1 MSPRKLTVKD
11 IILMQKQLGVSQQF
25 NELLSEALA
34 EIGDAVGGIDPASA
48 HEEKATEVLH
58 KVKSVL
64 SKLEKEVEEFNKRM
78 E

>member
-48 HEEKATEVLH
+48 HEEKATEVLY

>member
-1 MSPRKLTVKD
+1 MSPRKLTAKD

-48 HEEKATEVLH
+48 HEGKATEVLV

-64 SKLEKEVEEFNKRM
+64 SKLEEEVEEFNKRM
-78 E
+78 K